1 MAAVK
6 TIDRG
11 LNRLMAQARALDGSG
26 VKFGI
31 QGDAGADPESGADLV
46 DIAVWN
52 EYGTE
57 HIPARPFMRDFAEKN
72 GKVLG
77 QAMDRVA
84 MAVQDGRLSADAG
97 LDQLGTFA
105 ERHQKA
111 HVQQSKSWAVPN
123 APSTVAKKGSDVP
136 LVDQGVMVNA
146 IRYEKVR

>member
-11 LNRLMAQARALDGSG
+11 LNRLMVQAQALDGAG

-31 QGDAGADPESGADLV
+31 QADAGADPASGVDLL
-46 DIAVWN
+46 DIAIYN
-52 EYGTE
+52 HYGTE
-57 HIPARPFMRDFAEKN
+57 HIPARPFIGDFAEKN
-72 GKVLG
+72 GRVLG

-111 HVQQSKSWAVPN
+111 HVQQSRGWAVPN

-136 LVDQGVMVNA
+136 LIDQGVLVNA